1 MVMVW
6 SWYGDGLVE
15 VKAPQQTRRLARE
28 RAGDRGRRGV
38 SRYLI
43 DATYDAPIWTYRT
56 DIGPHN
62 VIAETTHR

>member
-6 SWYGDGLVE
+6 SWSGDGLMG

-28 RAGDRGRRGV
+28 RATSGQHGV

>member
-6 SWYGDGLVE
+6 SRYGDGLVE
-15 VKAPQQTRRLARE
+15 VKAPQQTRRLARG
-28 RAGDRGRRGV
+28 RATSGRRGV

-56 DIGPHN
+56 NIGPHN
-62 VIAETTHR
+62 VIAETTHC

>member
-6 SWYGDGLVE
+6 FWCGDGLVE
-15 VKAPQQTRRLARE
+15 VKAPQQTRRLARG
-28 RAGDRGRRGV
+28 RATSGRHGV
-38 SRYLI
+38 SMHLI

-56 DIGPHN
+56 DIGPQN